1 MKRSKVKS
9 LKRWLRSV
17 LQRSDNQTQGIKKA
31 GNVKNVRKVKN
42 AKNPQSSSAAA
53 ENSKRRPATAPP
65 SRKIGKTIPL
75 DVETML
81 RIPETDEKSS
91 RAGVSQAAKHS

>member
-1 MKRSKVKS
+1 MKRSKVRS

-17 LQRSDNQTQGIKKA
+17 LQKSDSQTQAVKA
-31 GNVKNVRKVKN
+31 RNVTGVRKLKN
-42 AKNPQSSSAAA
+42 AATTQSSPAAPA
-53 ENSKRRPATAPP
+53 NRPRLPATAPP

-81 RIPETDEKSS
+81 RIPETEEKSS
-91 RAGVSQAAKHS
+91 RAEISQAAKHS

>member
-1 MKRSKVKS
+1 MKRSKVRS

-17 LQRSDNQTQGIKKA
+17 LQRSDSQTQANKKA
-31 GNVKNVRKVKN
+31 RNVRKLKN
-42 AKNPQSSSAAA
+42 AEAPKSSSPAAR
-53 ENSKRRPATAPP
+53 NSNRRLAMAPP

-91 RAGVSQAAKHS
+91 RAGVSQAAKRS